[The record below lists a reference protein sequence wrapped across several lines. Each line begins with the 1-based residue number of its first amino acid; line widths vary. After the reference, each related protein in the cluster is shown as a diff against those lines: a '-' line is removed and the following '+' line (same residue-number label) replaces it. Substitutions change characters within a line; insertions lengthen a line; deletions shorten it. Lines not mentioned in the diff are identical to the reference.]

1 MSVSF
6 FYFENSPSAVILPAS
21 DRKIKNRKD
30 IKMADLV
37 NAVLEFLKLNG
48 TISDLEKDIL
58 DTADKLFKQ
67 PFSREDVQKKVGENY
82 QKHYDIIFS
91 AGLVLGGNFM
101 SFQDLSDKELRANLC
116 VQLIKLC
123 EKENEELK
131 KRIGQEWQNRLIRK

>member
-1 MSVSF
+1 
-6 FYFENSPSAVILPAS
+6 
-21 DRKIKNRKD
+21 
-30 IKMADLV
+30 MADLV

-48 TISDLEKDIL
+48 TISDLEKDIF

-101 SFQDLSDKELRANLC
+101 PFQDLSDKELRANLC
-116 VQLIKLC
+116 VQLK
-123 EKENEELK
+123 NVK
-131 KRIGQEWQNRLIRK
+131 KFTIEPLTFVGVCAIIYM

>member
-1 MSVSF
+1 
-6 FYFENSPSAVILPAS
+6 
-21 DRKIKNRKD
+21 
-30 IKMADLV
+30 MADLV

-67 PFSREDVQKKVGENY
+67 SFSREDVQKKVGENY

-101 SFQDLSDKELRANLC
+101 PFQDLSDKELRDNLC

-123 EKENEELK
+123 EKENEDLK
-131 KRIGQEWQNRLIRK
+131 KRIGKEWQDKLTTK

>member
-1 MSVSF
+1 
-6 FYFENSPSAVILPAS
+6 
-21 DRKIKNRKD
+21 
-30 IKMADLV
+30 MADLV
-37 NAVLEFLKLNG
+37 NAVLEFLKING
-48 TISDLEKDIL
+48 TITDLEKDIL

-101 SFQDLSDKELRANLC
+101 PFQDLSDKELRDNLC

-123 EKENEELK
+123 EKEDAELK
-131 KRIGQEWQNRLIRK
+131 IRIGQEWQNRLSPK

>member
-1 MSVSF
+1 
-6 FYFENSPSAVILPAS
+6 
-21 DRKIKNRKD
+21 
-30 IKMADLV
+30 MADLV

-48 TISDLEKDIL
+48 TITDLEKDIL

-82 QKHYDIIFS
+82 QKHYDITFS

-101 SFQDLSDKELRANLC
+101 PFQDLSDKELRDNLC

-123 EKENEELK
+123 EKEDEDLK
-131 KRIGQEWQNRLIRK
+131 KRVGKEWQDKFTQK

>member
-1 MSVSF
+1 
-6 FYFENSPSAVILPAS
+6 
-21 DRKIKNRKD
+21 
-30 IKMADLV
+30 MADLV

-67 PFSREDVQKKVGENY
+67 PFSREDVQKKVRENY
-82 QKHYDIIFS
+82 QKHYDIIVS

-101 SFQDLSDKELRANLC
+101 PFQDLSDKELYDNLC

-123 EKENEELK
+123 EKENKELK
-131 KRIGQEWQNRLIRK
+131 KCIGQEWQNRLAEK

>member
-1 MSVSF
+1 
-6 FYFENSPSAVILPAS
+6 
-21 DRKIKNRKD
+21 
-30 IKMADLV
+30 MADLV

-48 TISDLEKDIL
+48 TITDLEKDIW

-91 AGLVLGGNFM
+91 ASLVLGENFIP
-101 SFQDLSDKELRANLC
+101 FQDLSDKELRDNLC

-123 EKENEELK
+123 EKEDEELK
-131 KRIGQEWQNRLIRK
+131 KRVGQEWQNMLTKK